1 MLISNWI
8 SSFIDCTIYPKIEM
22 NIQKNYFNK
31 IQNMTEKSFM
41 NVHTGFIYNL
51 INDVAE
57 LWVDFLSNIQNTIL
71 PLIPLLLITV
81 CTIVYNMSSTLQS
94 T

>member
-1 MLISNWI
+1 
-8 SSFIDCTIYPKIEM
+8 
-22 NIQKNYFNK
+22 
-31 IQNMTEKSFM
+31 MTEKSFM

-71 PLIPLLLITV
+71 PLIIGIISFLIMV
-81 CTIVYNMSSTLQS
+81 CKQSVVIGIFAIIISTIAIFIKYKMMKDII
-94 T
+94 